1 MIESNHATYS
11 IETLQVYRI
20 SCLTIFAIALFQKE
34 EHILE
39 DITFVFFPDPNL
51 TFWIRDL
58 LRIKGLK
65 RKEKIIERMNSM
77 KKSKLNNKLHNYRK

>member
-51 TFWIRDL
+51 TF
-58 LRIKGLK
+58 
-65 RKEKIIERMNSM
+65 
-77 KKSKLNNKLHNYRK
+77 